1 MIKDIIHVGIS
12 VRNLEDA
19 KKFYGD
25 VLGLKFTGDFIME
38 GKETDI
44 LFGREDTVARLAYFN
59 GSDKLYA
66 PPIELI
72 EFNHKIEKDQGSFFK
87 TSVSEI
93 CFACDDI
100 DKTYEDLKS
109 KGVKFVSEPQYFEYE
124 DPNQENFKAVYFY
137 DMDGNIMELVEY
149 IE

>member
-1 MIKDIIHVGIS
+1 MDLITYM
-12 VRNLEDA
+12 L
-19 KKFYGD
+19 
-25 VLGLKFTGDFIME
+25 
-38 GKETDI
+38 
-44 LFGREDTVARLAYFN
+44 
-59 GSDKLYA
+59 

-72 EFNHKIEKDQGSFFK
+72 EFNHEIEKDQGNFFR

-93 CFACDDI
+93 CFACVDI

-109 KGVKFVSEPQYFEYE
+109 KGVKFVSEPQYFKYE

-137 DMDGNIMELVEY
+137 DMDGNILELVEY